1 MGAKRIL
8 LLTGALMVMALPAH
22 ADVFRCVGGTDDNV
36 LLTDRPCPAGYRT
49 ELVVESVEP
58 ARLPAPLPQAPVE
71 AAIANPT
78 PPRASEAAPDLSR
91 LEEENRQLREALA
104 DQRLDRIEQRLDDLA
119 DRPDTQVYGTIGV
132 PIGVPHTR
140 LCRDG
145 RRHCTSPPRKPKVV
159 ERPYRGCGT
168 FGCTPR
174 IQRAPWD

>member
-1 MGAKRIL
+1 MDAKRIL
-8 LLTGALMVMALPAH
+8 LLTGALTIIALPAH
-22 ADVFRCVGGTDDNV
+22 ADVFRCVSATDDNV

-58 ARLPAPLPQAPVE
+58 ARPPAPLPQAPVE
-71 AAIANPT
+71 AAIANP
-78 PPRASEAAPDLSR
+78 PPRASAPAPELAR
-91 LEEENRQLREALA
+91 LEEENRLLREALA

-119 DRPDTQVYGTIGV
+119 DRPNTQVYGTVGV
-132 PIGVPHTR
+132 PIGVPHAR
-140 LCRDG
+140 PCRDG

-159 ERPYRGCGT
+159 ERLYRGCGT